1 MIWYP
6 QKTATPTIVPKTRS
20 VSLPIPLVR
29 VNLLQQLEKNLMT
42 RTGKVYFGLAMLSLI
57 LGVGN
62 ILFSELKMR
71 EYSRI
76 LDEVNREDSGP
87 RGPAAVLEV
96 NRTAQDSYDLKVRSR
111 IEFYQIALSGGRVFL
126 AVSGML
132 LLVVL
137 ISARGSKN
145 KQ

>member
-1 MIWYP
+1 MIWNP
-6 QKTATPTIVPKTRS
+6 QNTPTPIIVPKTRS
-20 VSLPIPLVR
+20 VSLPIPRAR
-29 VNLLQQLEKNLMT
+29 VNLWQEVQLNLMT
-42 RTGKVYFGLAMLSLI
+42 RTSKVYFGLAMLSLI

-126 AVSGML
+126 AISGIL

-137 ISARGSKN
+137 ISARSEN
-145 KQ
+145 KR

>member
-1 MIWYP
+1 
-6 QKTATPTIVPKTRS
+6 
-20 VSLPIPLVR
+20 
-29 VNLLQQLEKNLMT
+29 
-42 RTGKVYFGLAMLSLI
+42 MLSLI